1 MQTKKLLKHFSAHS
15 ADAAENIYLVEHLP
29 FAMEKKN
36 WFACC
41 KMFQIEYVRIK

>member
-29 FAMEKKN
+29 FAMEKKIGLLAVKCFKSN
-36 WFACC
+36 TYA
-41 KMFQIEYVRIK
+41 